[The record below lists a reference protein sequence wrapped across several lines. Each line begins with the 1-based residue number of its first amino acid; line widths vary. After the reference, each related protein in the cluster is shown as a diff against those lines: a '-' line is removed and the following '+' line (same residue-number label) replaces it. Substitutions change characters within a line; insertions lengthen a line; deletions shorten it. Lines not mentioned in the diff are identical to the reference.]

1 MEMLKKALELKN
13 DYDDAMAYMNLM
25 YRERA
30 DIQCGDTKADAADLK
45 AADQWVDL
53 TIGIKARKFE
63 EEDRSR
69 KGGSANIA
77 MAAPRRRSIS
87 LLHPIRD
94 EHRDRVREVLLTAKS
109 GAKGTR
115 SSQRKTS
122 KGSSSRPW
130 R

>member
-1 MEMLKKALELKN
+1 MLKKALELKN

-30 DIQCGDTKADAADLK
+30 DIQCGDTKANAADLK

-69 KGGSANIA
+69 KGGSANHSNGGTKTTVDFSIA
-77 MAAPRRRSIS
+77 PNPR
-87 LLHPIRD
+87 
-94 EHRDRVREVLLTAKS
+94 
-109 GAKGTR
+109 
-115 SSQRKTS
+115 
-122 KGSSSRPW
+122 
-130 R
+130 